1 MGLFSARQ
9 PRKFRRVSIYTDERK
24 ERLQKLVEQVER
36 EKGDVQPADEV
47 YDTGKFKGTFINFTP
62 RAQRYKERGARIGGR
77 IGWPL
82 AILLIFVLLIIWR
95 FIMTG
100 KS

>member
-1 MGLFSARQ
+1 MGMFSTRQ

-24 ERLQKLVEQVER
+24 EKLQKLVEQAKR
-36 EKGDVQPADEV
+36 ENGKAAPEDNTYHAD
-47 YDTGKFKGTFINFTP
+47 KFKGTFINFTP
-62 RAQRYKERGARIGGR
+62 RAQRYKENGAR

-82 AILLIFVLLIIWR
+82 ALILIVVLLIIWR

-100 KS
+100 TR

>member
-24 ERLQKLVEQVER
+24 EKLQKLVEQVGH
-36 EKGDVQPADEV
+36 EKGDVQSADEA

-62 RAQRYKERGARIGGR
+62 RAQRYKERGARIG
-77 IGWPL
+77 WPL
-82 AILLIFVLLIIWR
+82 AIILIIALLIIWK

-100 KS
+100 TR

>member
-1 MGLFSARQ
+1 MGMFSTRQ

-24 ERLQKLVEQVER
+24 EKLQKLVEQTMR
-36 EKGDVQPADEV
+36 EKGETVPEDKGYDVN
-47 YDTGKFKGTFINFTP
+47 KFQGTFINFTP
-62 RAQRYKERGARIGGR
+62 RAQRYKENGAR

-82 AILLIFVLLIIWR
+82 AIILIFVLLVIWY

-100 KS
+100 RR

>member
-24 ERLQKLVEQVER
+24 EKLQKLVEQVER
-36 EKGDVQPADEV
+36 EKSGDQPAKEAFNVD
-47 YDTGKFKGTFINFTP
+47 KFKGTFINFTP
-62 RAQRYKERGARIGGR
+62 RAQRYKEHGAR

>member
-62 RAQRYKERGARIGGR
+62 RAQRYKEHGAR

>member
-1 MGLFSARQ
+1 MGMFSTRQ

-24 ERLQKLVEQVER
+24 EKLQKLVEQAKR
-36 EKGDVQPADEV
+36 ENGESTLEGNTYNTD
-47 YDTGKFKGTFINFTP
+47 KFKGTFINFTP
-62 RAQRYKERGARIGGR
+62 RTQRYKENGAR

-82 AILLIFVLLIIWR
+82 AVILIVVLLIIWK

-100 KS
+100 TR

>member
-1 MGLFSARQ
+1 MGLFSTRQ

-24 ERLQKLVEQVER
+24 EKLQKLVEQTMR
-36 EKGDVQPADEV
+36 EKGEAASEDQTYQADKF
-47 YDTGKFKGTFINFTP
+47 TGTCINYTP
-62 RAQRYKERGARIGGR
+62 RAQRYKENGAR

-82 AILLIFVLLIIWR
+82 AVILIIVLLIIWK

-100 KS
+100 TR

>member
-1 MGLFSARQ
+1 MGMFSTRQ

-24 ERLQKLVEQVER
+24 EKLQKLVEQAKR
-36 EKGDVQPADEV
+36 ENGEAAPEDNTYHAD
-47 YDTGKFKGTFINFTP
+47 KFKGTFIKFTP
-62 RAQRYKERGARIGGR
+62 RAQRYKENGAR

-82 AILLIFVLLIIWR
+82 ALILIVVLLIIWR

-100 KS
+100 TR

>member
-24 ERLQKLVEQVER
+24 EKLQKLVEQVER
-36 EKGDVQPADEV
+36 EKSGAQPTEETFKAD
-47 YDTGKFKGTFINFTP
+47 KFKGTFINFTP
-62 RAQRYKERGARIGGR
+62 HAQRYKEHGAR

>member
-24 ERLQKLVEQVER
+24 EKLQKLVEQAER
-36 EKGDVQPADEV
+36 EKSGAQPAKESFNTD
-47 YDTGKFKGTFINFTP
+47 KFKGTFINFTP
-62 RAQRYKERGARIGGR
+62 RAQRYKEHGAR

>member
-24 ERLQKLVEQVER
+24 ERLQKLVEQVGR

-62 RAQRYKERGARIGGR
+62 RAQHYKERGAR

>member
-1 MGLFSARQ
+1 MFSTRQ

-24 ERLQKLVEQVER
+24 EKLQKLVEQTMR
-36 EKGDVQPADEV
+36 EKVGGTADTDKYNAE
-47 YDTGKFKGTFINFTP
+47 KFKGTFINFTP
-62 RAQRYKERGARIGGR
+62 RAQHYKENGAR

-82 AILLIFVLLIIWR
+82 AALLIVVLLIIWR

-100 KS
+100 TR

>member
-36 EKGDVQPADEV
+36 ETGDVQPADEA

-62 RAQRYKERGARIGGR
+62 RAQRYKEHGAR

>member
-1 MGLFSARQ
+1 MGMFSTRQ

-24 ERLQKLVEQVER
+24 EKLQKLVEQAKR
-36 EKGDVQPADEV
+36 ENGEALPEDNTYHTD
-47 YDTGKFKGTFINFTP
+47 KFKGTFINFTP
-62 RAQRYKERGARIGGR
+62 RAQRYNENGAR

-82 AILLIFVLLIIWR
+82 AAILIVVLLIIWR

-100 KS
+100 TR

>member
-24 ERLQKLVEQVER
+24 EKLQKLVEQAER
-36 EKGDVQPADEV
+36 GKGNAQPAREET
-47 YDTGKFKGTFINFTP
+47 YNPAKFKGTFINYTP
-62 RAQRYKERGARIGGR
+62 RAQRYKEHGAR

-82 AILLIFVLLIIWR
+82 AILLIFVLYIIWR

>member
-1 MGLFSARQ
+1 MGMFSTRQ

-24 ERLQKLVEQVER
+24 EKLQKLVEQTMR
-36 EKGDVQPADEV
+36 AKGEAVPEDNAYHAD
-47 YDTGKFKGTFINFTP
+47 KFQGTFINYTP
-62 RAQRYKERGARIGGR
+62 RAQRYKEKGAR

-82 AILLIFVLLIIWR
+82 AIILIFILLFFWY

-100 KS
+100 RR

>member
-1 MGLFSARQ
+1 MGMFSTRQ

-24 ERLQKLVEQVER
+24 EKLQKLVEQTMR
-36 EKGDVQPADEV
+36 AKGESVPEDNTYHTD
-47 YDTGKFKGTFINFTP
+47 KFKGTFINFTP
-62 RAQRYKERGARIGGR
+62 RAQRYKEKGAR

-82 AILLIFVLLIIWR
+82 AIILIFILLFFWY

-100 KS
+100 RR

>member
-24 ERLQKLVEQVER
+24 EKLQKLVEQVER
-36 EKGDVQPADEV
+36 EKGNVQPAEEA
-47 YDTGKFKGTFINFTP
+47 YNTGKFKGTFIYFTP
-62 RAQRYKERGARIGGR
+62 RAQRYKEHGAR

-82 AILLIFVLLIIWR
+82 AIILIFVLLIIWR

-100 KS
+100 RS

>member
-1 MGLFSARQ
+1 MFSARQ

-24 ERLQKLVEQVER
+24 EKLQKLVEQVER
-36 EKGDVQPADEV
+36 EKSGAHSTDEA
-47 YDTGKFKGTFINFTP
+47 YNTEKFKGTFINFTP
-62 RAQRYKERGARIGGR
+62 RAQRYKEHGAR

-82 AILLIFVLLIIWR
+82 AIILIFVLLIIWR

-100 KS
+100 RS

>member
-24 ERLQKLVEQVER
+24 EKLQKLVEQVER
-36 EKGDVQPADEV
+36 EKSGDQPAKEAFNAD
-47 YDTGKFKGTFINFTP
+47 KFKGTFINFTP
-62 RAQRYKERGARIGGR
+62 RAQRYKEHGAR

>member
-1 MGLFSARQ
+1 MGMFSTRQ

-24 ERLQKLVEQVER
+24 EKLQKLVEQAKR
-36 EKGDVQPADEV
+36 ENGEISLDDNSYHTDKV
-47 YDTGKFKGTFINFTP
+47 KGTFINFTP
-62 RAQRYKERGARIGGR
+62 RAQRYKENGAR

-82 AILLIFVLLIIWR
+82 AVILIIVLLIIWK

-100 KS
+100 TR

>member
-36 EKGDVQPADEV
+36 EKSSTQSTDEA
-47 YDTGKFKGTFINFTP
+47 YNTEKFKGTFINFTP
-62 RAQRYKERGARIGGR
+62 RAQRYKENGAK

-82 AILLIFVLLIIWR
+82 AIILIVVLLIIWR

-100 KS
+100 TR

>member
-24 ERLQKLVEQVER
+24 EKLQKLVEQVER
-36 EKGDVQPADEV
+36 EKGDALPADEA
-47 YDTGKFKGTFINFTP
+47 YDTDKFKGTFINFTP
-62 RAQRYKERGARIGGR
+62 RAQRYKENGAK

-82 AILLIFVLLIIWR
+82 AIILIIVLLIIWK

-100 KS
+100 TR

>member
-36 EKGDVQPADEV
+36 EKGDVQPVGEA

-62 RAQRYKERGARIGGR
+62 RAQRYKEHGAR

>member
-24 ERLQKLVEQVER
+24 EKLQKLVEQVER
-36 EKGDVQPADEV
+36 EKGDVQPADEA

-62 RAQRYKERGARIGGR
+62 RAQRYKENGAK

-82 AILLIFVLLIIWR
+82 AIILIIVLLIIWK

-100 KS
+100 TR